1 MKFHVTIGTK
11 FQVSKKM
18 NFFIPREE
26 LGVHANINRWSR
38 VIAIFFKLFN
48 DRVQE
53 TLVNVINE
61 FADRKMQ
68 QNTSTTVH

>member
-1 MKFHVTIGTK
+1 
-11 FQVSKKM
+11 M

-26 LGVHANINRWSR
+26 LGVHANINGCSR
-38 VIAIFFKLFN
+38 VIAIFFELFN

-68 QNTSTTVH
+68 QNTPTTAH